1 MRIDELVD
9 CFGAEDAAARLNER
23 LAQLRPPEPG
33 EPGYGPGLWPPV
45 SPERD
50 RIEGPPSPAA
60 TLLVFG
66 AHATPEARD
75 LHRVLEHVREHDIA
89 RVAIVWRH
97 FPQPHRHPQAAM
109 FALAAEAAAAR
120 NRFWAATMELLRVR
134 HPTPAELDAG
144 LRRVEIDPERAVE
157 TMQRGLGADRIVAD
171 SQSALASGVLH
182 SPTLFING
190 ELYRGDL
197 EPHAVCQALDAA
209 S

>member
-1 MRIDELVD
+1 MTIDELVD
-9 CFGAEDAAARLNER
+9 CFGAEDAAARLTER
-23 LAQLRPPEPG
+23 LVRLRPPGLG

-89 RVAIVWRH
+89 TVAIVWRH
-97 FPQPHRHPQAAM
+97 FPHPQAHPKAAM
-109 FALAAEAAAAR
+109 FALAAEAGAAR
-120 NRFWAATMELLRVR
+120 NHFWALTMELLRVR
-134 HPTPAELDAG
+134 HGTPAELDAA
-144 LRRVEIDPERAVE
+144 LRRVGIDPERAVE

-171 SQSALASGVLH
+171 SQSALASGVLF

-197 EPHAVCQALDAA
+197 EPQAVCQAVDAA